1 MEIDSI
7 LSGLGAGIVIGLIAR
22 IIVPSMLPIGC
33 LMTILIGVVG
43 GAAGGLIGS
52 AANWGFW
59 LTFASQIVIAAIL
72 VAIVAALFRKGDAT
86 P

>member
-1 MEIDSI
+1 
-7 LSGLGAGIVIGLIAR
+7 
-22 IIVPSMLPIGC
+22 
-33 LMTILIGVVG
+33 MTILIGVVG

-59 LTFASQIVIAAIL
+59 LTFASKIVIAAIL